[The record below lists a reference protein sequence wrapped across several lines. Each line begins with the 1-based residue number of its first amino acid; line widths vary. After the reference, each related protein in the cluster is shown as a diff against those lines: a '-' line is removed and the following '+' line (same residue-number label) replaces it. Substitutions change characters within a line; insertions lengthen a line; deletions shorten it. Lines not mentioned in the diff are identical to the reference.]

1 MGIIIAILSVLL
13 VLSVALNFGL
23 WKVLKNTY
31 SGLMSNL
38 NQENDDDGLE
48 DLILGLRNFENNVAY
63 DGEYYPGHLLLEV
76 LPNEDSKT
84 GVMQIMDFSLY
95 ESHKIIGCQT
105 FVNGANPESYGS
117 HMVPGVVV
125 FQPMEGVWTWK
136 CAWE

>member
-1 MGIIIAILSVLL
+1 MP
-13 VLSVALNFGL
+13 
-23 WKVLKNTY
+23 
-31 SGLMSNL
+31 NL
-38 NQENDDDGLE
+38 NQGNDGLE
-48 DLILGLRNFENNVAY
+48 DVILGLRNFENNVAY

-76 LPNEDSKT
+76 LPNEESKT
-84 GVMQIMDFSLY
+84 GIMQIMDFSLY